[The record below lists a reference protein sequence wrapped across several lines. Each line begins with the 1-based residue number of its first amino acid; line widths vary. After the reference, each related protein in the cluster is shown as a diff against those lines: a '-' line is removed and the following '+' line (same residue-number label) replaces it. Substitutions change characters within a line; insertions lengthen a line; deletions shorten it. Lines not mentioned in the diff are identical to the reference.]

1 MKRKVYVMLQL
12 CMVFLIFTSCGG
24 ANKSTSAGLQTQE
37 KSDNV
42 SEDGKANAI
51 KDTAVVISVDTENG
65 IVNLQSVSTWQD
77 MMLNFTGGCD
87 VQNKYGEI
95 MSMTEL
101 KGGEVVEI
109 SYESSKSKLYS
120 LQISDTAWE
129 YKGVK
134 GPEIDEIEKRMVING
149 KNYKFDNNLVIIS
162 EGESAM
168 LMDINEADTLI
179 IRGIGKDVCS
189 LYVDKGHGYV
199 RLQDEEYF
207 LDGYVTI
214 GEEVVKK
221 VTAGMM
227 LVVPEGNYNLNIQK
241 NGIGGTKN
249 ITVSRNEETIVDV
262 GDLKGAEIEQGAVKF
277 NLTPK
282 EAVLYIDGVQVN
294 HNELLTLKYGK
305 HKIVASADGYN
316 VYSGTLKVQSVLKE
330 LDITLKSSETDNG
343 NTTVTPG
350 VTVTPGITVTPQAT
364 QAAKVTGIVTP
375 GLNATPIVTPQVNI
389 VSSGEEGTGD
399 TQIAEEAANESSD
412 TSTNTGSSKIQV
424 TAPAGAEVYLDG
436 NYMGL
441 APVSFHKTSGTHTI
455 TLRKDGYKTKSY
467 TVYLD
472 DSSEDTTYTFSDMV
486 AE

>member
-1 MKRKVYVMLQL
+1 MKRKIYVMLQL
-12 CMVFLIFTSCGG
+12 CIFVMIFTGCSG
-24 ANKSTSAGLQTQE
+24 ANKSTSAGLQTQV

-42 SEDGKANAI
+42 SEDEKANAT

-87 VQNKYGEI
+87 VQDKYGEI
-95 MSMTEL
+95 MSMTQL

-109 SYESSKSKLYS
+109 RYQPSKAKLYS

-134 GPEIDEIEKRMVING
+134 GPEIDEIERRMVING

-179 IRGIGKDVCS
+179 VRGIDKEVCS

-214 GEEVVKK
+214 GQELVKK
-221 VTAGMM
+221 VTAGMI
-227 LVVPEGNYNLNIQK
+227 LVVPEGSYNLNIQK

-249 ITVSRNEETIVDV
+249 ITVNRNQETTVDV

-282 EAVLYIDGVQVN
+282 EAVLYIDGVRVN

-330 LDITLKSSETDNG
+330 IDITLQSSDG
-343 NTTVTPG
+343 DSDSATVTPKAD
-350 VTVTPGITVTPQAT
+350 VTPGATVTPQVT
-364 QAAKVTGIVTP
+364 LSPSSTGIVTP
-375 GLNATPIVTPQVNI
+375 GLDLTPIVTPQVNI
-389 VSSGEEGTGD
+389 VSAGEEGTND
-399 TQIAEEAANESSD
+399 TPMAGEAANESSD
-412 TSTNTGSSKIQV
+412 TSGNTGSSKIQV

-441 APVSFHKTSGTHTI
+441 APVSFHKASGTHTI

-467 TVYLD
+467 TVSID
-472 DSSEDTTYTFSDMV
+472 DNSEDTTYTFSDMV